1 MPASPNTVNY
11 FEGTGILKFTPT
23 GGVERDLG
31 NIVSFEITPAVER
44 RDHFSK
50 RQGTRKKDRSVVTQ
64 QSATAVIVMDEITAE
79 NLRLL
84 LMSEVVENTDGTNTL
99 RILSISEITGALTF
113 EGTNDI
119 GNKFD
124 GNFPSVSFGPSGSF
138 SPISDGDDWGQ
149 LEVTCELLSTEYTD
163 GSTDFGTITETPAS

>member
-1 MPASPNTVNY
+1 MPTSPNVVNY
-11 FEGTGILKFTPT
+11 FEGTGILRFTPT

-31 NIVSFEITPAVER
+31 NIVACEITPEVER

-50 RQGTRKKDRSVVTQ
+50 RQGTAKKDRSVVTR
-64 QSATAVIVMDEITAE
+64 QSATLRIVMDEITSE
-79 NLRLL
+79 NLALS
-84 LMSEVVENTDGTNTL
+84 LMSEVVTNTDGTKTL
-99 RILSISEITGALTF
+99 RVLSVSEITGALTF

-138 SPISDGDDWGQ
+138 SPISDSDDWQ
-149 LEVTCELLSTEYTD
+149 QIEVTCELLSTEYTD
-163 GSTDFGTITETPAS
+163 GSTDFGTITETPAE